1 MCVFVVYTLSHLF
14 AYQFL
19 SPGFEPS
26 LVHLVSSVMLR
37 WHTVSTHLTHIY
49 LCLLLQDTFTI
60 ANIGCSLSFSV
71 MSSETNAFFEN
82 ELFLLE
88 SL

>member
-1 MCVFVVYTLSHLF
+1 MCVVVVYTLSHLF

-26 LVHLVSSVMLR
+26 LVHRVSSVMLR
-37 WHTVSTHLTHIY
+37 WHSEHAPDPHIFMP
-49 LCLLLQDTFTI
+49 LTFTV
-60 ANIGCSLSFSV
+60 ANIGCSLSFSA

-82 ELFLLE
+82 ELLLLE